1 MLIEIS
7 TSLLFIPT
15 HFNSLLKEYVVRN
28 LIKYEK
34 EIKEYWM
41 HICSTLRY
49 YNTNGNK
56 KEMKSSPQLKKNK
69 KKP

>member
-7 TSLLFIPT
+7 ITLIFIPT
-15 HFNSLLKEYVVRN
+15 RLNTLLKQYVQCCKKLLIH

-49 YNTNGNK
+49 YNTEGNK
-56 KEMKSSPQLKKNK
+56 KEMKSSPQ
-69 KKP
+69 